1 MNRILFTVCG
11 FLFTV
16 LACQNLNAQITDS
29 TAKPHPTPLVSIL
42 IPLYLD
48 SAYSNYK
55 YKYGSNVPPYLVNGI
70 EFYNGVKLAAE
81 ELQAEGLHVRIVV
94 TDSRAAKFNADQW
107 KKSIEGQASIVI
119 CSPQSAMELKTIA
132 DKIKPYGIPLLSML
146 PNDAG
151 INGYPNFMIINPT
164 LQTHCIQLYKML
176 QRYHSIDNIVLLTPR
191 GAAETRLKG
200 YLKGA
205 AKNSPS
211 VPLKWRESA
220 LSDTFSA
227 EDIMPLLDSMQNNI
241 LVVPTLQTHI
251 AQKLIRVLVGIK
263 DIYRCTVVGMPTWE
277 TIALSKP
284 EYKGVDVYY
293 GTPFLTTSGNAYL
306 YETFAKKFKSMTNAL
321 PGDMASRGYE
331 ITLRY
336 VRLLAAYGPD
346 FMKHINDVQFKIF
359 NDFYFEPVGININN
373 QKDYLENERIYF
385 IKKTDGQ
392 IRSIITP

>member
-1 MNRILFTVCG
+1 MYRILFTVWG
-11 FLFTV
+11 LFISS
-16 LACQNLNAQITDS
+16 LLCQNLTAQISDS
-29 TAKPHPTPLVSIL
+29 VKPQPKPLVSVL

-48 SAYSNYK
+48 SAYSDSK
-55 YKYGSNVPPYLVNGI
+55 YRYGSNVPPYLLNGI
-70 EFYNGVKLAAE
+70 EFYNGVKLASE

-94 TDSRAAKFNADQW
+94 TDTKGTKFNADQW
-107 KKSIEGQASIVI
+107 KKSIEGQAAIVI

-132 DKIKPYGIPLLSML
+132 DKLRPAGIPLLSML

-164 LQTHCIQLYKML
+164 LQTHCTQLYKML
-176 QRYHSIDNIVLLTPR
+176 QRYHSIDNLLMLTPR

-200 YLKGA
+200 YLNAA

-220 LSDTFSA
+220 LADSFSSD
-227 EDIMPLLDSMQNNI
+227 DIMPLLDSMQNNI

-251 AQKLIRVLVGIK
+251 AQKLIKMLAGIK
-263 DIYRCTVVGMPTWE
+263 DTYRCTVVGMPTWE
-277 TIALSKP
+277 TIALAKP
-284 EYKGVDVYY
+284 ELKGVDVYY
-293 GTPFLTTSGNAYL
+293 GTPFLTTSGNADL
-306 YETFAKKFKSMTNAL
+306 YEAFAKKFKNMTNAL

-336 VRLLAAYGPD
+336 VRLLVAYGPD
-346 FMKHINDVQFKIF
+346 FMKHINDAQFKIF
-359 NDFYFEPVGININN
+359 NDFYFEPVGIEIIN